1 MSFWTTSDNKAIEQT
16 QTGSFDAGGGDME
29 PIPKNTQ
36 VKAAPD
42 EVKWDNDN
50 EANRYISLRWSTL
63 APEQYK
69 GRKIFQKLW
78 VTGENPNSKDAN
90 AQADK
95 AKRMLAAINANAKG
109 HLMTLQSEPTDQD
122 LQQALM
128 NKPMALN
135 LQVWEI
141 KDNQGSK
148 KGNWVQKVAPLH
160 AQNVQASG
168 AVTNQHSG
176 TMSEPV
182 GNTPAPSPDFD
193 DDIPF

>member
-1 MSFWTTSDNKAIEQT
+1 MSFWSTTDNKAIEN
-16 QTGSFDAGGGDME
+16 TGNFDAGGGDME

-42 EVKWDNDN
+42 EVKWDDFEGNQ
-50 EANRYISLRWSTL
+50 YISIRWNIL
-63 APEQYK
+63 APDQYK

-78 VTGENPNSKDAN
+78 VMGNNPNTKDPA
-90 AQADK
+90 AQGDK

-109 HLMTLQSEPTDQD
+109 HLMTLQAAPTDQD

-135 LQVWEI
+135 LQVWEM
-141 KDNQGSK
+141 KDNQTGETN

-160 AQNVQASG
+160 QQQQPMQQQPMGNIA
-168 AVTNQHSG
+168 
-176 TMSEPV
+176 
-182 GNTPAPSPDFD
+182 GNTPMDDLDF
-193 DDIPF
+193 